1 MVESQLPQAGILL
14 DLLGCEGYNEWFTV
28 DLPGDENSLSAA
40 APWSFKDSLEKENDT
55 VCETAPLSLEDFQ
68 NYFAAIVQDETVV
81 IQDVAYSGKALTVST
96 GISSEGVHRKFAE
109 PKTDE
114 EVSQAREFA
123 IPAKTRQD
131 TAYCV

>member
-1 MVESQLPQAGILL
+1 MATANASDQILL

-40 APWSFKDSLEKENDT
+40 APRSSKDSLEKENDT